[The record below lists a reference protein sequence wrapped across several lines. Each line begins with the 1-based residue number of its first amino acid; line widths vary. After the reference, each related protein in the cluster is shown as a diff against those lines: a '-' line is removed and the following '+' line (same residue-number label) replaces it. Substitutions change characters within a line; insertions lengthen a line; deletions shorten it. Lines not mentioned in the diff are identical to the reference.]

1 MNKPEY
7 YIRQKDTWD
16 DSEVRQLR
24 VEYLQDKMSISEIGD
39 IHQRT
44 PGSISYKLK
53 GLGYIET
60 TTSARGY
67 SEYKASQLYKD
78 IVAKEKQTPTY
89 TRGKSTDLNI
99 KVQVENTELSLLKE
113 DIATLKQDVAEI
125 LRLIHLIYE
134 VEK

>member
-67 SEYKASQLYKD
+67 SEYKASQLSL
-78 IVAKEKQTPTY
+78 EKIIEV
-89 TRGKSTDLNI
+89 TRNF
-99 KVQVENTELSLLKE
+99 VF
-113 DIATLKQDVAEI
+113 
-125 LRLIHLIYE
+125 
-134 VEK
+134 